1 MSLQQDNSTRTRLFN
16 AGIKVFAEKG
26 FRDATIREICKQ
38 AGAANINSINYY
50 FGSKEMLYREILE
63 LIFSKYDNF
72 DLQDWDRKTPQ
83 AQLKEMILNF
93 SILLYK
99 NNTFASDITA
109 IFVNEMTRPS
119 TFIGDLVDKYN
130 RPRIKRH
137 LKIFCDLLGEGATEN
152 MVRDCL
158 VSVSGQL
165 LYYSFA
171 WPVFSRLFPD
181 YSPKKDHEAWANH
194 VFEFS
199 MGGIA
204 SIKEKLEKKKEEYNG
219 D

>member
-1 MSLQQDNSTRTRLFN
+1 VKPQADNSTRKKLLA
-16 AGIKVFAEKG
+16 AGVQVFAKKG
-26 FRDATIREICKQ
+26 FRDATVREICKQ

-63 LIFSKYDNF
+63 RIFAEYDNF
-72 DLQDWDRKTPQ
+72 DLRDWDRKSPQ
-83 AQLKEMILNF
+83 DQLKAMILNF
-93 SILLYK
+93 CRMLYK
-99 NNTFASDITA
+99 NNAFASDITT

-119 TFIGDLVDKYN
+119 PFLEDLVDQYN

-137 LKIFCDLLGEGATEN
+137 LKIFRDLLGEGASEDA
-152 MVRDCL
+152 VRDCL

-165 LYYSFA
+165 LYFSFA
-171 WPVFSRLFPD
+171 WPVFSRLFPE
-181 YSPKKDHEAWANH
+181 YSVGRDHEAWADH

-204 SIKEKLEKKKEEYNG
+204 SIKEKLEKGQEDSRGN
-219 D
+219 